1 MKKFL
6 HRSFILFLCAYTL
19 FVGLHLLD
27 VAWSPQIA
35 LVFLSGIALA
45 ILAHARKNYFTI
57 AILVLHMGIEWFEWS
72 RQVLSAH
79 QIAFNCAHAAMD
91 FIFLSH
97 EIKIHAGKYRILIL
111 ASLTVSLV
119 AIFSFGRSISIE
131 AESLQNLEPFVLGG
145 VLGCICSHLWFH
157 IKKE

>member
-6 HRSFILFLCAYTL
+6 HQSFILFLFAYAL
-19 FVGLHLLD
+19 FVGLHLSD

-35 LVFLSGIALA
+35 LAFLSGIALA

-57 AILVLHMGIEWFEWS
+57 TILVLHMGIEWFEWS
-72 RQVLSAH
+72 RQVLNAH

-97 EIKIHAGKYRILIL
+97 ELAVHARKYRLLIL
-111 ASLTVSLV
+111 AGLTAALV
-119 AIFSFGRSISIE
+119 AIFSFGRSVSIE
-131 AESLQNLEPFVLGG
+131 AESLQSLEPFVLGG
-145 VLGCICSHLWFH
+145 VLGCVCSHIWFH